1 MNNYINILMTMFL
14 SSGITPVD
22 TGNMINSIRLTEDVE
37 NYIIVIDTDY
47 ASYTNDPPVKRKS
60 NPNEGWVERV
70 IDRANAIYEEGV
82 LIYGAE

>member
-1 MNNYINILMTMFL
+1 MNDYINILMTMFL

-22 TGNMINSIRLTEDVE
+22 TGNMITHIRLTEDLE

-60 NPNEGWVERV
+60 NPNQGWVERV

-82 LIYGAE
+82 EIYGTE